1 MRLDSYISKKYNI
14 SRSKAQILISLGF
27 VRVNNVI
34 KKFSYDVKKD
44 DTIDIMLLDFVSRA
58 ELKLAY
64 FIKELNAKGFRFD
77 FNNKLILDVGTSTG
91 GFSHYFLSQNASVVG
106 IDVNDVVDERVKS
119 MKNFRF
125 IKMNAM
131 DLNFKDEFD
140 FASCDISN
148 LDPKLYIH
156 KLLRALKPNGY
167 LFFLFKPQYLFFP
180 PKRVDERE
188 ALKLANEFKSF
199 VEENENGKIEY
210 MSVSKLKGKTKNT
223 GTSEVW
229 MLIKR
234 L

>member
-27 VRVNNVI
+27 VRVNNTI
-34 KKFSYDVKKD
+34 KKYSYDVKKD
-44 DTIDIMLLDFVSRA
+44 DKINITLVDFVSRA

-64 FIKELNAKGFRFD
+64 FINELNTEGFKFD
-77 FNNKLILDVGTSTG
+77 FSHKKILDIGTSTG
-91 GFSHYFLSQNASVVG
+91 GFSHYFLMQNASVVG
-106 IDVNDVVDERVKS
+106 IDVSDVVDERVKS

-125 IKMNAM
+125 IQMNVM
-131 DLNFKDEFD
+131 NLNFENEFD
-140 FASCDISN
+140 FVSCDISN

-199 VEENENGKIEY
+199 VEENEIAKIEY
-210 MSVSKLKGKTKNT
+210 ISLSKLKGKTKNI

-229 MLIKR
+229 MLIKK